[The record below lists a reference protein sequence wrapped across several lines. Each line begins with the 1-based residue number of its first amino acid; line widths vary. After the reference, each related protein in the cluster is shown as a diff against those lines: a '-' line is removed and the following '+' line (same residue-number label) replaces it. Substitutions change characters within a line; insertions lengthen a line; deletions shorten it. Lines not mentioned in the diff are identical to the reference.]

1 MTVRVRLAPSPT
13 GTLHIGTAR
22 TALFNYLFAKSQ
34 KGKFLLRVE
43 DTDKERS
50 KIEYLENILEGLNWL
65 GIQWDEKPVIQSQR
79 IDNHKKTIKI
89 LLEKGLAYRCYLND
103 KELEGMREA
112 QRLSGKPPRYDNR
125 SRELSK
131 SQEEK
136 FIEQGRSSVIRFRIE
151 NEESITWDDLIRGP
165 MKWMGQDLGG
175 DMVIARRSSP
185 LEIGEPLY
193 NLVVVTDDS
202 AMGITHVIRGEDHL
216 SNTAKQILLY
226 KALGL
231 KIPEFA
237 HTPLILNSE
246 GKKLSKRDGVTSI
259 NDFKEKGYTPE
270 ALTNYM
276 ALLGWSPPEGKEE
289 RFNLREA
296 TSLFNLERVNK
307 SGAKFD
313 WDKLNWLNSQVIN
326 EYSIEELLESIEK
339 IWLKEGWKIPSKEWG
354 EELCQLIAPSL
365 ITIKDAIEQSSAF
378 FEDPELEEDG
388 KKQLGID
395 GAKDSLIFLL
405 QELNKDPWDGKDFT
419 KAKEIIQK
427 TAEKT
432 KIKKG
437 LIMKSLRAALLGK
450 LQGPDLIQT
459 WGLLAKVGEDQKRIK
474 KWL

>member
-1 MTVRVRLAPSPT
+1 
-13 GTLHIGTAR
+13 
-22 TALFNYLFAKSQ
+22 
-34 KGKFLLRVE
+34 
-43 DTDKERS
+43 
-50 KIEYLENILEGLNWL
+50 
-65 GIQWDEKPVIQSQR
+65 
-79 IDNHKKTIKI
+79 
-89 LLEKGLAYRCYLND
+89 
-103 KELEGMREA
+103 
-112 QRLSGKPPRYDNR
+112 
-125 SRELSK
+125 
-131 SQEEK
+131 
-136 FIEQGRSSVIRFRIE
+136 
-151 NEESITWDDLIRGP
+151 
-165 MKWMGQDLGG
+165 
-175 DMVIARRSSP
+175 
-185 LEIGEPLY
+185 
-193 NLVVVTDDS
+193 
-202 AMGITHVIRGEDHL
+202 
-216 SNTAKQILLY
+216 
-226 KALGL
+226 
-231 KIPEFA
+231 
-237 HTPLILNSE
+237 
-246 GKKLSKRDGVTSI
+246 
-259 NDFKEKGYTPE
+259 
-270 ALTNYM
+270 M